1 MKKYLALIIVL
12 LVAVLMALTKPD
24 EQQHK
29 DAMMAA
35 IKEYVDD
42 EAQERGFG
50 NTVLT
55 RLGKNVVNQA
65 IKTALDA
72 KLKFDDYIIFN
83 KSYVRLDG
91 EDQMLSVG
99 MFGHVFTFDKEMLKE
114 KLEEATRTKEVEK
127 LKKEAAK
134 DEARELKRQLKEE
147 RKRQK
152 QIAKEQKRREK
163 EAAKEAKRKAKE
175 AEKAA
180 KEAEKAARKAEKEA
194 RRQAKEA
201 AKQS

>member
-1 MKKYLALIIVL
+1 MKKFLVLIIVL

-24 EQQHK
+24 EQKHK
-29 DAMMAA
+29 EKMMSAV
-35 IKEYVDD
+35 KEFVDQ
-42 EAQERGFG
+42 EAEDRGFG

-65 IKTALDA
+65 INTALDV

-91 EDQMLSVG
+91 EDQMLSLG

-152 QIAKEQKRREK
+152 QLAKEQKRREK
-163 EAAKEAKRKAKE
+163 EAAKEAKRQAKE

-180 KEAEKAARKAEKEA
+180 KEAAKEA
-194 RRQAKEA
+194 KRRAKEA
-201 AKQS
+201 AKES